1 MSRSVSI
8 IKLPNLVLCFEHV
21 WSLLMAPEE
30 LLAPAEVPDLLFHAL
45 TSKTG
50 HLLSVRS
57 QDGLRK
63 ARDLL
68 RTTDDT
74 VSRMG
79 GKST

>member
-1 MSRSVSI
+1 M
-8 IKLPNLVLCFEHV
+8 
-21 WSLLMAPEE
+21 LMAPEE
-30 LLAPAEVPDLLFHAL
+30 LLAPAEVPDLLFDAW

-57 QDGLRK
+57 RDGVRK

-68 RTTDDT
+68 RTTDNR